1 MEQGQF
7 FNAVADVATVTVE
20 PDPGLAVSGSLVV
33 ARMDE
38 PSVEGESIL
47 GGEKNIFILQTGLV
61 RRELDLRPGEKDE
74 AFFQLGPQHQ
84 ERYSIGQGCPCG
96 QANKDC
102 PYPSQGDSSS
112 QPQYLTIEPRRD
124 LSG

>member
-7 FNAVADVATVTVE
+7 FNAVTDVATVTVE
-20 PDPGLAVSGSLVV
+20 PDPGLAISGSLVV
-33 ARMDE
+33 GRRDE

-47 GGEKNIFILQTGLV
+47 GGEKNIFIFQAGLV

-84 ERYSIGQGCPCG
+84 KRYSIG
-96 QANKDC
+96 
-102 PYPSQGDSSS
+102 
-112 QPQYLTIEPRRD
+112 
-124 LSG
+124 